1 MKKSLCFASVVYAL
15 VVSVIANSYMLLLD
29 EPRWMYVFVPL
40 LVGICLFAGM
50 LALRKASLRWK
61 ACGHGAVLLAA
72 FGLSVCFSIAYHVV
86 LAALLLLDR
95 VWPFIWSALVC
106 IGVQALAFWIGIL
119 CVYLTSVQL
128 GVKQRV
134 IGIVCGMIPI
144 ANVVALAAI
153 LRIVFAEVCFETE
166 KEQLD
171 HARQAQ
177 RVCETRYPIL
187 LVHGVFFRD
196 TAYFNYW
203 GRIPAALERNGA
215 TIYYGNHASA
225 ASVADSAAQ
234 LTTRIKEI
242 VAQNGCEKVNIIAH
256 SKGGLD
262 CRYALDRLGVAPY
275 VASLTTVNTPHRGCL
290 FADYLLDKVSV
301 AMKNKLANVYNSTLK
316 KFGEEN
322 PDFLAAVGD
331 LTAEVCERFDRETP
345 APAGVFCQSIGSL
358 LSRASDGQFPLNFSH
373 HLVRWFDGANDGLV
387 SEKSFAWGEK
397 HTLLTTAKPRGISH
411 GDVIDL
417 NRQNI
422 EGFDVREFYVTLV
435 NDLKNRGL

>member
-1 MKKSLCFASVVYAL
+1 MRNPLIRAIVICSVVL
-15 VVSVIANSYMLLLD
+15 GVIANSYMLLAI
-29 EPRWMYVFVPL
+29 EPRWLYAFVPQL
-40 LVGICLFAGM
+40 IGVCLFAGM

-61 ACGHGAVLLAA
+61 ACSHGVVLLAA
-72 FGLSVCFSIAYHVV
+72 FGLSVCFSIVYHVV
-86 LAALLLLDR
+86 LAAVLLPDR
-95 VWPFIWSALVC
+95 VRPFIWSALVC
-106 IGVQALAFWIGIL
+106 IGVEALVFWIGIV

-128 GVKQRV
+128 GIKQRV

-144 ANVVALAAI
+144 ANLFALNTI
-153 LRIVFAEVCFETE
+153 MRTVLAEVCFETE

-171 HARQAQ
+171 RARQEQ

-196 TAYFNYW
+196 TVYFNYW

-225 ASVADSAAQ
+225 ASVEDSAAQ
-234 LTTRIKEI
+234 LTARVKEI
-242 VAQNGCEKVNIIAH
+242 IAQSGCEKVNIIAH

-262 CRYALDRLGVAPY
+262 CRYALNRLGVAPY

-290 FADYLLDKVSV
+290 FADYLLGKVPA
-301 AMKNKLANVYNSTLK
+301 AMKNKVADVYNAALK
-316 KFGEEN
+316 KFSEEN
-322 PDFLAAVGD
+322 ADFLAAVGG
-331 LTAEVCERFDRETP
+331 LTAEVCEQFDRETP
-345 APAGVFCQSIGSL
+345 MPTGIFCQSVGSL
-358 LSRASDGQFPLNFSH
+358 LPKASGGQFPLNFSH
-373 HLVRWFDGANDGLV
+373 HLVRYFDGANDGLV
-387 SEKSFAWGEK
+387 SEQSFVWGEK
-397 HTLLTTAKPRGISH
+397 HTLLTTTKSRGISH

-422 EGFDVREFYVTLV
+422 DGFDVREFYVTLV

>member
-1 MKKSLCFASVVYAL
+1 MKKALRFSSIVCAL
-15 VVSVIANSYMLLLD
+15 VVSVMANSAMLLVY
-29 EPRWMYVFVPL
+29 EPRWLYAFVPL
-40 LVGICLFAGM
+40 LIGVCLLAGT
-50 LALRKASLRWK
+50 LPLRAASLRWK
-61 ACGHGAVLLAA
+61 ISGHGVALLVA
-72 FGLSVCFSIAYHVV
+72 FGLSVCLSVAYHVV
-86 LAALLLLDR
+86 LAIDLLPER
-95 VWPFIWSALVC
+95 VWTFIRSVLVCVGVEALV
-106 IGVQALAFWIGIL
+106 FWVGIV

-128 GVKQRV
+128 GIKQRV
-134 IGIVCGMIPI
+134 VGILCGMIPI
-144 ANVVALAAI
+144 ANLFALAAI
-153 LRIVFAEVCFETE
+153 IRTVLAEVYFETE

-171 HARQAQ
+171 RARQAQ
-177 RVCETRYPIL
+177 RLCETRYPIF

-203 GRIPAALERNGA
+203 GRIPAALEHNGA

-234 LTTRIKEI
+234 LTDRIKEI
-242 VAQNGCEKVNIIAH
+242 IEQSGCEKVNIIAH

-262 CRYALDRLGVAPY
+262 CRYALNKPGVAPY

-290 FADYLLDKVSV
+290 FADYLLEKVPA
-301 AMKNKLANVYNSTLK
+301 AMKNKVASVYNAALK

-331 LTAEVCERFDRETP
+331 LTAEVCERVDRETP
-345 APAGVFCQSIGSL
+345 APAGVFCQSVGSL
-358 LSRASDGQFPLNFSH
+358 LPKASGGQFPLNFSH

-387 SEKSFAWGEK
+387 SEQSFAWGEK

-422 EGFDVREFYVTLV
+422 EGFDVRELYVTLD